1 MRMIVAMVIVAGL
14 TASSA
19 LAVANPASENCVKA
33 GGTLEIVKL
42 HSGGEIGLCHLPDRQ
57 EFTNHVEDAHQGA
70 KENRIC
76 AQCAANFHTQ
86 APSAS

>member
-42 HSGGEIGLCHLPDRQ
+42 HSGGEIGLCHLPNGYIIEEWTLMKMQ
-57 EFTNHVEDAHQGA
+57 NAGIKVTG
-70 KENRIC
+70 
-76 AQCAANFHTQ
+76 
-86 APSAS
+86 